1 MQSDASRSSEY
12 GFIARSLHWVLFG
25 LLAAQ
30 YIVGSAM
37 PHIRK
42 DTPDE
47 GLIAWH
53 MSIGSAILFF
63 VVLRLAWRVSHP
75 VPMVTTIPV
84 WQQHLAHFT
93 HIMLYVLIV
102 AMTLLGF
109 ASTGY
114 LGYTVTL
121 FGIVPLP
128 AIAAKG
134 AAWGHT
140 AGDIHDILLYVLL
153 GFIVL
158 HIGGA
163 LYHYFVARDRVLQ
176 RMLPAAP

>member
-12 GFIARSLHWVLFG
+12 GFTARSLHWVLFG

-63 VVLRLAWRVSHP
+63 VVLRLAWRASHP
-75 VPMVTTIPV
+75 VPLLTTIPV

-93 HIMLYVLIV
+93 HITLYVLII
-102 AMTLLGF
+102 AM
-109 ASTGY
+109 
-114 LGYTVTL
+114 TL